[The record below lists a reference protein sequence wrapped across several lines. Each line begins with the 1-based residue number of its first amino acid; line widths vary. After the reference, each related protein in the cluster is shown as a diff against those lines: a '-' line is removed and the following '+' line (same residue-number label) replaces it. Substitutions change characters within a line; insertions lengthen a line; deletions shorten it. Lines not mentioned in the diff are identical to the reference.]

1 MHTDFIFAVI
11 GEELG
16 LLGTLATLGLFGIL
30 ILGIFKVAINAQN
43 SFDRYVCAGIGC
55 WISVQVLL

>member
-1 MHTDFIFAVI
+1 MCPEVHTDFIFAVI

-30 ILGIFKVAINAQN
+30 ILGIFKDAEELREKRLSQ
-43 SFDRYVCAGIGC
+43 
-55 WISVQVLL
+55 